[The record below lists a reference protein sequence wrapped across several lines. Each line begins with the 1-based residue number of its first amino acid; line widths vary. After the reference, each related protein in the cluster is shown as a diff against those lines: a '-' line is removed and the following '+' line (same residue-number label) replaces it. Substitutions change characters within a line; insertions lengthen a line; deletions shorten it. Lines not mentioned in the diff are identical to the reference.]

1 MPASSIQTNIRDA
14 LKSAFSGVA
23 ASVYNSVPESVIAP
37 AVVIVPDTPYMEP
50 VLIGKTEV
58 KMKIN
63 MTATAI
69 VSYNSNP
76 AALDNLEKL
85 IISILAV
92 VPAGYILGDVE
103 RPTVTQIGAAQ
114 YLSADINLSTYYTQT
129 N

>member
-1 MPASSIQTNIRDA
+1 MPASSIQTSIRDA
-14 LKSAFSGVA
+14 LQSAFSGVA

-37 AVVIVPDTPYMEP
+37 AVVIVPDTPYLEP
-50 VLIGKTEV
+50 ILIGKAEV

-85 IISILAV
+85 VISILAV
-92 VPAGYILGDVE
+92 IPAGYILGDVE